1 MPLLCVGLAACS
13 SSSQS
18 VSPPSDASVGDSA
31 NATDAGPTDAAPS
44 DAPGPSD
51 ASGWQLAY
59 SAPSTDADGGLME
72 GTEVRALVPFNG
84 SLYAGI
90 GYWED
95 TQGFASTTPNPNLPG
110 AQVLR
115 LDAPDADWQI
125 ELEIDDLG
133 DAGKFDVYAIAALE
147 AVTVTTDSTGAPLPA
162 PGVAVLAATTW
173 TYSPGLHIYTRTA
186 SNPAWSK
193 STVGVSTGTNEG
205 RAFAS
210 HTDAVTGVSG
220 IFFGSDYGIYRG
232 TYDSATRTVVWPD
245 APEAWGTAPD
255 GGSETPPLDAGWRVM
270 AFADCGGRIYASVG
284 PSIYQ
289 RQDGPS
295 PTWTTVF
302 TYPFVNP
309 TQKFL
314 SGTGGLRGLYCFENG
329 GSPVL
334 MTAVEGPKASIL
346 RIDPSHGFQSTVDE
360 DVVGLLDQKL
370 QFDVGGC
377 LLAYNHFTPVTDPAT
392 NERAL
397 LIGFETSLKPSTPA
411 GTPIFDA
418 GNGEFLA
425 TAHYMVRHADG
436 GYDVL
441 TVPDPL
447 PTPLVS
453 VRTMAVS
460 PFSADEGGVVYAGG
474 FDCNGTPVHDTAW
487 AMKAPVATALG
498 RP

>member
-1 MPLLCVGLAACS
+1 
-13 SSSQS
+13 
-18 VSPPSDASVGDSA
+18 
-31 NATDAGPTDAAPS
+31 
-44 DAPGPSD
+44 
-51 ASGWQLAY
+51 
-59 SAPSTDADGGLME
+59 ME
-72 GTEVRALVPFNG
+72 GTEVRALVPFAG

-95 TQGFASTTPNPNLPG
+95 NQGFASSTPNPNLPG

-115 LDAPDADWQI
+115 LDAPDAGWQI
-125 ELEIDDLG
+125 ELELDDLAASG
-133 DAGKFDVYAIAALE
+133 QRDSYAIAALE
-147 AVTVTTDSTGAPLPA
+147 AVALTTDSTGAQLSPA
-162 PGVAVLAATTW
+162 VPVLAATTW

-186 SNPAWSK
+186 SNRTWTE

-205 RAFAS
+205 RAFAT

-245 APEAWGTAPD
+245 ATETWGTAPD
-255 GGSETPPLDAGWRVM
+255 GGSETPPLNAGWRVM

-302 TYPFVNP
+302 SYPFVNP
-309 TQKFL
+309 TPKFL
-314 SGTGGLRGLYCFENG
+314 SGTGGLRGLYCFQNG

-334 MTAVEGPKASIL
+334 MTAVEGPAARVL
-346 RIDPSHGFQSTVDE
+346 RIDPNNGFRSTLDE
-360 DVVGLLDQKL
+360 DVVGLLDQK
-370 QFDVGGC
+370 FGFSVAGT

-392 NERAL
+392 NEQAL
-397 LIGFETSLKPSTPA
+397 LIGFETSLKASTPA
-411 GTPIFDA
+411 GTPMFDA

-425 TAHYMVRHADG
+425 TAHYMVRYADG
-436 GYDVL
+436 GYDVFS
-441 TVPDPL
+441 VEDPSIAS
-447 PTPLVS
+447 PPPRVS

-474 FDCNGTPVHDTAW
+474 FDCNATPVHNTAW